1 MKVLS
6 VNKFYY
12 IKGGSE
18 TYFFSLNNMLKRDGI
33 EVIPFSM
40 KDDKNFKCE
49 YSDFFVNNVEYN
61 NMKLKEKIKNALKI
75 PYSFESEM
83 KIKKLIELTN
93 PDIAHLH
100 IFQHQI
106 TPSVIHEIKR
116 HNIKIVN
123 TIHDLKVICP
133 NYKMLNNKGIC
144 EECKGGKYYNC
155 VKNKCMKNSRLNS
168 MVAMN
173 EAYIN
178 KFIKSYEYVDKFIC
192 PSKFYMK
199 KLNEFGID
207 KNKLV
212 YVPNFI
218 DESEYKYDTQEEN
231 YFLYVGRLIE
241 EKGIDMLIEAM
252 KNVAESTLVIVG
264 TGPLE
269 EEIHEKINNYNIKN
283 IKMIGFLNKEK
294 VRELLYKCRFVVI
307 PSIWYENCPMA
318 VLEAMA
324 CGKPVIGSNL
334 GGIPELVINN
344 INGLIFKNNSITDL
358 ADKINELN
366 GNKDMRMQMGKMGR
380 EMIENI
386 YNKKKHVEKIKE
398 IYKEVLLNNN

>member
-100 IFQHQI
+100 VFQHQI

-168 MVAMN
+168 IVAMN

-283 IKMIGFLNKEK
+283 IKMMGFLNKEK

-358 ADKINELN
+358 ADKINALN

-386 YNKKKHVEKIKE
+386 YNKEKHVEKIKE